1 MEIVDETARLAHIY
15 PLKFWTDYE
24 QVEGQDELRGVD
36 WVTWVKKGT
45 QNGSET
51 SDKVARVMRDDMK
64 WGALKPY
71 YEAWKAKTE
80 APVNGY
86 ALDAWPGLTPEQAR
100 VLKDRHVRSL
110 EDLINTSDSD
120 LIKLGIPGIRQ
131 IHGRAK
137 AFLEARAN
145 TAPVANEVAQLR
157 EENKSMREELDAA
170 LELLKEL
177 TEKPEA
183 PRRGRPPKA
192 DDIE

>member
-1 MEIVDETARLAHIY
+1 MEIIDETARNAHIY

-24 QVEGQDELRGVD
+24 DRGEEELHPVD

-45 QNGSET
+45 QNGNET
-51 SDKVARVMRDDMK
+51 TDKVARVMRDDMK

-100 VLKDRHVRSL
+100 ILKERHVRSL
-110 EDLINTSDSD
+110 EDLVNTSDSD

-131 IHGRAK
+131 IHARAK
-137 AFLEARAN
+137 AFLEARVN
-145 TAPVANEVAQLR
+145 TAPVANEVAALR
-157 EENKSMREELDAA
+157 EENKTMREELEAA
-170 LELLKEL
+170 MALLKEL

-183 PRRGRPPKA
+183 PRRGRPTKEV
-192 DDIE
+192 DE